1 MVAGAFLTNVRLIVE
16 DGLFEMGELL
26 EEMKFLLA
34 IGRIFEIDLGL
45 AFYED
50 ALLMAEG
57 LKAGR
62 AMAPSMRPSSSK
74 ARTRRSL
81 TFHNEAVSLTLQYF
95 IPRFLLNG
103 VTLFRYRYDGKT
115 N

>member
-26 EEMKFLLA
+26 EEMKFLIA
-34 IGRIFEIDLGL
+34 IGRISEIDLGL

-62 AMAPSMRPSSSK
+62 AMIGAHAAAADPAKGEVVVGEM
-74 ARTRRSL
+74 
-81 TFHNEAVSLTLQYF
+81 HD
-95 IPRFLLNG
+95 G
-103 VTLFRYRYDGKT
+103 VVHAATAKGGNRHHVLGLFAILREIVEG
-115 N
+115 